1 MIWHT
6 RASVSRGPA
15 KARVAVLS
23 HRVLTVS
30 ILLPLFLAALFGLPQ
45 WAWGVLML
53 LVVLLAAF
61 EWAKL
66 APLQRSGPV
75 VFMAI
80 VALGCLAMALADPV
94 RAGTTLLV
102 IGVAFW
108 FGAVPLWLFG
118 KLAATP
124 ARIAAAGFIVLVCA
138 WYALYLLQVT
148 PGRLLA
154 LLAIV
159 WIADTAA
166 YFVGRRFGRHK
177 LAPRI
182 SPGKT
187 WEGVLGAAAAVG
199 VYYAL
204 LWLIIAPGFLGEI
217 RSAEFALVI
226 AITALS
232 IEGDLFESWMKRR
245 AGVKDSG
252 ALLPGHGG
260 ILDRIDGVVAV
271 LPLAALITAALNA

>member
-1 MIWHT
+1 M
-6 RASVSRGPA
+6 
-15 KARVAVLS
+15 LS

-45 WAWGVLML
+45 WAWGALML
-53 LVVLLAAF
+53 LVVSLAAF

-66 APLQRSGPV
+66 AALQASAAI

-80 VALGCLAMALADPV
+80 VALGCLVMAVADPV
-94 RAGTTLLV
+94 GAGITLLV

-108 FGAVPLWLFG
+108 FGAVPLWLRG
-118 KLAATP
+118 KLEATP
-124 ARIAAAGFIVLVCA
+124 LRIAAAGFIVLVCA
-138 WYALYLLQVT
+138 WYALYLLQVN

-177 LAPRI
+177 LAPSI

-187 WEGVLGAAAAVG
+187 WEGVMGAVAAVG

-204 LWLIIAPGFLGEI
+204 LWLIIAPGFLGGNRI
-217 RSAEFALVI
+217 AEFALVI

-252 ALLPGHGG
+252 TLLPGHGG

-271 LPLAALITAALNA
+271 LPLAALIMTASNA

>member
-1 MIWHT
+1 M
-6 RASVSRGPA
+6 
-15 KARVAVLS
+15 LS
-23 HRVLTVS
+23 HRLLTVS
-30 ILLPLFLAALFGLPQ
+30 VLLPIFLAALFGLPQ
-45 WAWGVLML
+45 RAWGALML
-53 LVVLLAAF
+53 SVVLLAAF
-61 EWAKL
+61 EWARL
-66 APLQRSGPV
+66 AALRENARIVFILAVAMGCVAMAFTDAETAGIVLLAIGV
-75 VFMAI
+75 VFW
-80 VALGCLAMALADPV
+80 L
-94 RAGTTLLV
+94 
-102 IGVAFW
+102 
-108 FGAVPLWLFG
+108 GAVPLWLSG

-124 ARIAAAGFIVLVCA
+124 NRIALAGFIVLVCA
-138 WYALYLLQVT
+138 WYALYLLQAS

-166 YFVGRRFGRHK
+166 YFVGRRFGKRK

-187 WEGVLGAAAAVG
+187 WEGVMGAAAAVG

-204 LWLIIAPGFLGEI
+204 LWLAIAPDFLGGN
-217 RSAEFALVI
+217 RSADLVLVI
-226 AITALS
+226 AVAVLS

-260 ILDRIDGVVAV
+260 ILDRIDGVVAI
-271 LPLAALITAALNA
+271 LPLAALTTIAA

>member
-1 MIWHT
+1 L
-6 RASVSRGPA
+6 P
-15 KARVAVLS
+15 VLS
-23 HRVLTVS
+23 HRVLTAS
-30 ILLPLFLAALFGLPQ
+30 ILLPAFLAALFGLPQ
-45 WAWGVLML
+45 RLWGALML
-53 LVVLLAAF
+53 AVVLLAAF

-66 APLQRSGPV
+66 AALRENARI
-75 VFMAI
+75 VFIMA
-80 VALGCLAMALADPV
+80 VAAGCIAMGIADADTAGLVLLA
-94 RAGTTLLV
+94 
-102 IGVAFW
+102 IGVVFW
-108 FGAVPLWLFG
+108 FGAVPLWLTG

-124 ARIAAAGFIVLVCA
+124 NRIALAGFIVLVCA
-138 WYALYLLQVT
+138 WYALYILQVN

-166 YFVGRRFGRHK
+166 YFAGRRFGKRK

-187 WEGVLGAAAAVG
+187 WEGVMGAAAAVG
-199 VYYAL
+199 VYYVL
-204 LWLIIAPGFLGEI
+204 LWLAIAPDFLGSN
-217 RSAEFALVI
+217 RGVDLALVI
-226 AITALS
+226 AIAVLS

-260 ILDRIDGVVAV
+260 ILDRIDGVVAI
-271 LPLAALITAALNA
+271 LPLAALTTVAG

>member
-1 MIWHT
+1 
-6 RASVSRGPA
+6 
-15 KARVAVLS
+15 VLS
-23 HRVLTVS
+23 HRVLTASV
-30 ILLPLFLAALFGLPQ
+30 LLPTFLAALFGLPQ
-45 WAWGVLML
+45 QVWGALML
-53 LVVLLAAF
+53 SVVLLAAF
-61 EWAKL
+61 EWAQL
-66 APLQRSGPV
+66 AALRKDACIVFILAVAAGCIAMAIADGETAGMVLLAIGV
-75 VFMAI
+75 VFW
-80 VALGCLAMALADPV
+80 L
-94 RAGTTLLV
+94 
-102 IGVAFW
+102 
-108 FGAVPLWLFG
+108 GAVPLWLAG
-118 KLAATP
+118 KLAATST
-124 ARIAAAGFIVLVCA
+124 RIAVAGFIVLVCA
-138 WYALYLLQVT
+138 WYALYILQVN

-166 YFVGRRFGRHK
+166 YFVGRRFGKRK

-187 WEGVLGAAAAVG
+187 WEGVIGAAAAVG

-204 LWLIIAPGFLGEI
+204 LWLAIAPDFLGGN
-217 RSAEFALVI
+217 RSADLALVI
-226 AITALS
+226 AVAVLS

-271 LPLAALITAALNA
+271 LPLAALSTVAA

>member
-1 MIWHT
+1 M
-6 RASVSRGPA
+6 
-15 KARVAVLS
+15 LS

-30 ILLPLFLAALFGLPQ
+30 VLLPIFLAALFGLPQ
-45 WAWGVLML
+45 WAWGALML
-53 LVVLLAAF
+53 AVVLLAAF
-61 EWAKL
+61 EWGKL
-66 APLQRSGPV
+66 APLSNTARI
-75 VFMAI
+75 VFMLAVTAGC
-80 VALGCLAMALADPV
+80 VAVALADPEP
-94 RAGTTLLV
+94 AGMVLLAM
-102 IGVAFW
+102 GVVFW
-108 FGAVPLWLFG
+108 LGAVPLWLTG
-118 KLAATP
+118 KVAATP
-124 ARIAAAGFIVLVCA
+124 NHIAMAGFIVLVCA
-138 WYALYLLQVT
+138 WYALYLLHVN

-166 YFVGRRFGRHK
+166 YFAGRRFGKHK

-187 WEGVLGAAAAVG
+187 WEGVMGAAAAVG

-204 LWLIIAPGFLGEI
+204 LWLAIAPDFLGGN
-217 RSAEFALVI
+217 RSADLALVI
-226 AITALS
+226 AVAVLS

-260 ILDRIDGVVAV
+260 ILDRIDGVVAI
-271 LPLAALITAALNA
+271 LPLAALTTVAA

>member
-1 MIWHT
+1 MF
-6 RASVSRGPA
+6 A
-15 KARVAVLS
+15 
-23 HRVLTVS
+23 
-30 ILLPLFLAALFGLPQ
+30 LPQ
-45 WAWGVLML
+45 WAWGALML
-53 LVVLLAAF
+53 GIVLAACF

-66 APLQRSGPV
+66 AALTTPAQAA
-75 VFMAI
+75 FMVLVAAGCVG
-80 VALGCLAMALADPV
+80 VALVDPARIGMA
-94 RAGTTLLV
+94 LLV

-108 FGAVPLWLFG
+108 LGAVPLWLSG
-118 KLAATP
+118 KVAASSR
-124 ARIAAAGFIVLVCA
+124 RIAAAGFIVLVTA

-166 YFVGRRFGRHK
+166 YFVGRRFGRRK

-187 WEGVLGAAAAVG
+187 WEGVAGAVAAVG
-199 VYYAL
+199 VYYVL
-204 LWLIIAPGFLGEI
+204 LWLMIAPAFLGDH
-217 RSAEFALVI
+217 RGADLALVI

-232 IEGDLFESWMKRR
+232 VEGDLFESWMKRR

-260 ILDRIDGVVAV
+260 VLDRIDGVVAV
-271 LPLAALITAALNA
+271 LPLAALTTVALNA

>member
-1 MIWHT
+1 M
-6 RASVSRGPA
+6 
-15 KARVAVLS
+15 LS
-23 HRVLTVS
+23 QRILTAS
-30 ILLPLFLAALFGLPQ
+30 ILLPIFLAALFGLPQ

-53 LVVLLAAF
+53 LVILLAAH

-66 APLQRSGPV
+66 AALSASSQIVFLVAIAAGCAAIGFAVPLNAATLWLSIGV
-75 VFMAI
+75 VFWC
-80 VALGCLAMALADPV
+80 V
-94 RAGTTLLV
+94 
-102 IGVAFW
+102 
-108 FGAVPLWLFG
+108 AVPLWLRG

-124 ARIAAAGFIVLVCA
+124 ARIATAGFIVLVCA
-138 WYALYLLQVT
+138 WYAIYLLQVN
-148 PGRLLA
+148 PARLLA
-154 LLAIV
+154 LLAVV

-166 YFVGRRFGRHK
+166 YFVGRRFGKHK

-187 WEGVLGAAAAVG
+187 WEGVMGALAAVG

-204 LWLIIAPGFLGEI
+204 LWLIIAPDFLGANHG
-217 RSAEFALVI
+217 AEFVLVI
-226 AITALS
+226 AIAAFS

-245 AGVKDSG
+245 VGIKDSG

-271 LPLAALITAALNA
+271 LPLAALTTVAMNA

>member
-1 MIWHT
+1 
-6 RASVSRGPA
+6 
-15 KARVAVLS
+15 VLS

-30 ILLPLFLAALFGLPQ
+30 IILPVFLAALFWLPQ
-45 WAWGVLML
+45 RAWGAL
-53 LVVLLAAF
+53 LLVVVLLAAF

-66 APLQRSGPV
+66 ANLVTRARAA
-75 VFMAI
+75 FI
-80 VALGCLAMALADPV
+80 VLVAFGCLVMGAVDPQK
-94 RAGTTLLV
+94 AGTALLV
-102 IGVAFW
+102 VGVAFW
-108 FGAVPLWLFG
+108 LGAVPLWLSG
-118 KLAATP
+118 KLVATP

-138 WYALYLLQVT
+138 WYALYLLQAN

-159 WIADTAA
+159 WVADTAA
-166 YFVGRRFGRHK
+166 YFVGRRFGRRK

-187 WEGVLGAAAAVG
+187 WEGVMGAAAAVG

-204 LWLIIAPGFLGEI
+204 LWLIIAPGFLGEN
-217 RSAEFALVI
+217 RSTDLVLV
-226 AITALS
+226 AAVAALS

-271 LPLAALITAALNA
+271 LPLAALVTIASNA

>member
-1 MIWHT
+1 M
-6 RASVSRGPA
+6 
-15 KARVAVLS
+15 LS
-23 HRVLTVS
+23 HRILTVS
-30 ILLPLFLAALFGLPQ
+30 VLLLSFLAALFGLPQ
-45 WAWGVLML
+45 QAWGALTL
-53 LVVLLAAF
+53 AVVLLAAF

-66 APLQRSGPV
+66 AALSENARIGFILAVAAGCVAIAIADVETAGMALLAVGV
-75 VFMAI
+75 VFW
-80 VALGCLAMALADPV
+80 L
-94 RAGTTLLV
+94 
-102 IGVAFW
+102 
-108 FGAVPLWLFG
+108 GAVPLWLTG

-124 ARIAAAGFIVLVCA
+124 NRIALAGFIVLVCA
-138 WYALYLLQVT
+138 WYALYLLQVN

-166 YFVGRRFGRHK
+166 YFAGRRFGKRK

-187 WEGVLGAAAAVG
+187 WEGVIGAAAAVG

-204 LWLIIAPGFLGEI
+204 LWLAIAPDFLGGN
-217 RSAEFALVI
+217 RSTDLALVI
-226 AITALS
+226 AIAVLS

-260 ILDRIDGVVAV
+260 VLDRIDGVVAI
-271 LPLAALITAALNA
+271 LPLAALTTVAA